1 MFESKSP
8 LRRDLYLKHYK
19 QNSFLIFFLK
29 STSPLSSYNN
39 SYSKSDQNN

>member
-19 QNSFLIFFLK
+19 QNSFLIFFPQVHFSFVIL
-29 STSPLSSYNN
+29 
-39 SYSKSDQNN
+39 